1 MMHGAIVR
9 VLWES
14 T

>member
-1 MMHGAIVR
+1 MHGAIVR